1 MLIVIPVLALI
12 YWGFGPLFSPLG
24 DSAEV
29 FRSIEVTLL
38 AAGLTVVAEV
48 VLFTPLSYHLAR
60 SKNEIAE
67 TLSDIPASIP
77 HPIIGIALVVLDS
90 PLTPSGRFL
99 NSIGINFFDTLLGM
113 VAALVIVSAPIYI
126 KAMQPFF
133 ESMNRAPEDFALGM
147 GASRFRT
154 FMSVALPNSGTGIV
168 SASLIALSRAMSE
181 FGSIVI
187 VAYAILSFPLGL
199 GGVSPASVLIFNLYS
214 SNGLNAAVTASAVLI
229 LISIPIMVAL
239 RLVKRKATF

>member
-133 ESMNRAPEDFALGM
+133 ESMNRAPEDF
-147 GASRFRT
+147 
-154 FMSVALPNSGTGIV
+154 
-168 SASLIALSRAMSE
+168 
-181 FGSIVI
+181 
-187 VAYAILSFPLGL
+187 
-199 GGVSPASVLIFNLYS
+199 
-214 SNGLNAAVTASAVLI
+214 
-229 LISIPIMVAL
+229 
-239 RLVKRKATF
+239 